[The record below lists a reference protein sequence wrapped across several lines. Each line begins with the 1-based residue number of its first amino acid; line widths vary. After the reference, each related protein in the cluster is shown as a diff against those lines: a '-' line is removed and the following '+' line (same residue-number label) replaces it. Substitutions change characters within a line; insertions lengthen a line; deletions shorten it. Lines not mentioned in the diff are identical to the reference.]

1 MASNVPYSMR
11 NELLDS
17 GSDDEDSDVSDIA
30 TRTRATYTK
39 KEKSRVPRPIEPNV
53 QVQNEQEAA
62 TRSGEVSEDRDLG
75 YGGIW
80 SANKVKLGAKSIHT
94 QISDCWNCV
103 EFYNVLVLLW
113 QIKTKH
119 YLRFLNISLSRCF
132 TPETVSVVFEVS
144 SWCLSIPIQSVFIY

>member
-30 TRTRATYTK
+30 TRTRATFTQK
-39 KEKSRVPRPIEPNV
+39 KKSRVPRPIEPNV

-75 YGGIW
+75 YGDIW
-80 SANKVKLGAKSIHT
+80 SANKVKLGAKSVHKY
-94 QISDCWNCV
+94 QIDCWNCL

-113 QIKTKH
+113 Q
-119 YLRFLNISLSRCF
+119 N
-132 TPETVSVVFEVS
+132 
-144 SWCLSIPIQSVFIY
+144 